1 MTVHLYQYY
10 NIMESQTVS
19 VQQQRHHVFVS
30 GHSYVSRL
38 NNYVNTNMNGGLGD
52 LGDVHLVGIPGA
64 NVPRIWDN
72 VRLNP
77 ILTYL
82 HNYFVILQIGGNDLD
97 AINVHPVEQANEI
110 LNLARR
116 LMSEKVV
123 KTVHVCQLLY
133 RRRAVSSRFILRAGY
148 NSLVDRVNRE
158 LEFLCQFFPKIIF
171 WKHKKMSSNWHLML
185 NHDGTHLNDFGSKKY
200 YRSIRGAVIQAIKG

>member
-1 MTVHLYQYY
+1 
-10 NIMESQTVS
+10 MESQTVCSVS
-19 VQQQRHHVFVS
+19 VQQQRHNVFVL
-30 GHSYVSRL
+30 GHSYVLRL
-38 NNYVNTNMNGGLGD
+38 NNYVNTNVNGGLGD
-52 LGDVHLVGIPGA
+52 LGDVHLEGIPGA

-77 ILTYL
+77 ILTNL
-82 HNYFVILQIGGNDLD
+82 HNSFVILQIGGNDLD
-97 AINVHPVEQANEI
+97 AINVHPVELANEI

-116 LMSEKVV
+116 LMSENGV

-133 RRRAVSSRFILRAGY
+133 RRQAVSSRFFLGAGY
-148 NSLVDRVNRE
+148 NSGGSCKRE

-185 NHDGTHLNDFGSKKY
+185 NHDRTHLNDFNSKKY